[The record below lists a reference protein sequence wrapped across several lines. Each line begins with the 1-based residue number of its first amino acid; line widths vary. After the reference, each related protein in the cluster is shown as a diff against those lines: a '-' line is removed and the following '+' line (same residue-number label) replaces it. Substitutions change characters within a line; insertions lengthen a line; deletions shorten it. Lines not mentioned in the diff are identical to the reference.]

1 MTDNL
6 IICNKCGGNA
16 AYMQEVTPEVK
27 TYFCFGCGFSS
38 NTLMRDGEEFYEQ
51 QMAILPELYKDLVFT
66 DEEGKNWTP
75 SVTNVPDK
83 GMVFVNGTNTNNWEW
98 VGVKAV
104 VVKEEEK
111 HKYPIP
117 GKKNEYYEFRMDM
130 STMKKFGQNEFMD
143 ALTYVGLLPE

>member
-6 IICNKCGGNA
+6 IICDKCGGNA
-16 AYMQEVTPEVK
+16 AYVQEATPEIK
-27 TYFCFGCGFSS
+27 MYFCFGCGFSS
-38 NTLMRDGEEFYEQ
+38 NTLMKDGEEFYEQ
-51 QMAILPELYKDLVFT
+51 QIAILPELYKDLVFT
-66 DEEGKNWTP
+66 DKEGKNWIP

-83 GMVFVNGTNTNNWEW
+83 GMVFITGTNVDNWEW

-104 VVKEEEK
+104 IVKEEEK

-130 STMKKFGQNEFMD
+130 GTMKKFGQDGFMD
-143 ALTYVGLLPE
+143 ALSYTGLLPE

>member
-1 MTDNL
+1 
-6 IICNKCGGNA
+6 
-16 AYMQEVTPEVK
+16 
-27 TYFCFGCGFSS
+27 
-38 NTLMRDGEEFYEQ
+38 MRDGEDFYEQ

-66 DEEGKNWTP
+66 DEEGKNWIP

-83 GMVFVNGTNTNNWEW
+83 GMVFVNGTNATNWEW

-130 STMKKFGQNEFMD
+130 STMKKFGQDKFMD
-143 ALTYVGLLPE
+143 ALTYVELLPE